1 MSTKINSLTKHR
13 TFKLVIQRNNILRDM
28 LRIPNANII
37 TRLSATE
44 YNVRTNREK
53 EIERKRTR
61 QKKIN
66 DREMLI
72 LHNIVQWDFVEKAWK
87 LENKYTISIVLLFF
101 RFLRK

>member
-13 TFKLVIQRNNILRDM
+13 TFKFVIHRNNILRDM
-28 LRIPNANII
+28 IRIPNANII

-61 QKKIN
+61 QK
-66 DREMLI
+66 
-72 LHNIVQWDFVEKAWK
+72 
-87 LENKYTISIVLLFF
+87 
-101 RFLRK
+101 